1 MKKEKKWKRG
11 LLSALCAV
19 SLLGAG
25 VFTACS
31 SDEDDS
37 DGSSTGGGSGPAG
50 GQKEAQIQRSL
61 ELAQETL
68 LGMRMLILP

>member
-1 MKKEKKWKRG
+1 MKLKKEVFSMKKEKNWKRG

-50 GQKEAQIQRSL
+50 G
-61 ELAQETL
+61 
-68 LGMRMLILP
+68 